1 MIKRKEREMP
11 VELEGARGLR
21 KALSRFTV
29 DLASETQIELG
40 KAMAPIARKARGF
53 IPSTINL
60 SGWQAG
66 TQKGKWENRAWD
78 RNAAVAGIGYSTQ
91 PSKPNRNGFSTLA
104 RIVNTSAAGAI
115 YETAGRKNP
124 EGRKQSTQI
133 TVQKSYYS
141 YEYTRKGTSKE
152 SGSNNPWAGAQFIDA
167 LNEQGL
173 IVDANSRTG
182 AGRRGRKFKG
192 RAIFRAWKEDGGKTK
207 AAVEKA
213 IDNSRDKFYKIA
225 RGG

>member
-1 MIKRKEREMP
+1 MP
-11 VELEGARGLR
+11 LELQGAKGLR
-21 KALSRFTV
+21 KALNMFTS
-29 DLASETQIELG
+29 DLAIETQKELG
-40 KAMAPIARKARGF
+40 KAMAPMARKARGF
-53 IPSTINL
+53 IPSQINL
-60 SGWQAG
+60 SGWQEG
-66 TQKGKWENRAWD
+66 TQKGKWEHRAW
-78 RNAAVAGIGYSTQ
+78 NAAEARAGVGYSTA

-104 RIVNTSAAGAI
+104 RIVNASAAGAI

-124 EGRKQSTQI
+124 EGRKQSSQV

-141 YEYTRKGTSKE
+141 YEYTRKGTNKE
-152 SGSNNPWAGAQFIDA
+152 SGSSNPWAGAQFIDA

-182 AGRRGRKFKG
+182 PGRRGRKMKG

-213 IDNSRDKFYKIA
+213 IDNSRAKFYIIA